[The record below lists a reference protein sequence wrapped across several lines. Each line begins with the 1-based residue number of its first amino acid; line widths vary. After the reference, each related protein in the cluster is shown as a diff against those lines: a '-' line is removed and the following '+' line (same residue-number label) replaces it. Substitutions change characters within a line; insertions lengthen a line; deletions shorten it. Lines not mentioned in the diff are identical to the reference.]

1 MYEIRERNIQTVNE
15 KLFEILDIVARYR
28 ENISSVKELEEVQE
42 YLKQIEDGLT
52 KSIEIE
58 D

>member
-1 MYEIRERNIQTVNE
+1 LYEIRERNIQTVNE